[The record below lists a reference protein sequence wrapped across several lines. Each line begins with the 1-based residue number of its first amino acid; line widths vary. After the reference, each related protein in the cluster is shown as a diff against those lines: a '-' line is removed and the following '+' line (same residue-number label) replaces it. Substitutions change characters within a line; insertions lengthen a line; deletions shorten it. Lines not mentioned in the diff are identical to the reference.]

1 MLKTSNRALV
11 AASVEISA
19 PMIRPVR
26 SPITPESKASEPP
39 SLIQA
44 DVLKALLGGVSDMWL
59 WRRLRDN
66 TLPKPLL
73 ISNRRFWRRDEIADY
88 INRKSEAR
96 NSSGEAA

>member
-1 MLKTSNRALV
+1 MLKTPKLAL
-11 AASVEISA
+11 AASVEINA
-19 PMIRPVR
+19 PIIRPVMGPITHDHR
-26 SPITPESKASEPP
+26 SPEPP

-44 DVLKALLGGVSDMWL
+44 DVLKELLGGVSDMWL

-73 ISNRRFWRRDEIADY
+73 ISNRRFWRLDEIADY